1 MEKTLTIDGKQVRF
15 KSNGATP
22 LRYKAQFKKDFFK
35 EILKLLPL
43 AGMTAENITPEHLEI
58 IDFEVFF
65 NITWILA
72 KTADPTIPEPIE
84 WLEQFDEFPMADI
97 IPELQEI
104 LLSSFQASKK
114 K

>member
-1 MEKTLTIDGKQVRF
+1 MEKTLIIDGQKVKF

-22 LRYKAQFKKDFFK
+22 LRYKAQFKQDFFK
-35 EILKLLPL
+35 EIIKLIPL
-43 AGMTAENITPEHLEI
+43 AGLSAEEVTPEHLEI

-72 KTADPTIPEPIE
+72 KSADPSIPEPIE
-84 WLEQFDEFPMADI
+84 WLEQFDEFPMGEI
-97 IPELQEI
+97 LPELQEM
-104 LLSSFQASKK
+104 LLSSFQSSKK